1 MLVQFD
7 LVCGSGVSMH
17 LLNRV
22 RVVVQFHFVVWT
34 NTCVQFFNRVLVL
47 VYRLFAWG
55 MDVVM

>member
-7 LVCGSGVSMH
+7 FECGSGVSMH

-34 NTCVQFFNRVLVL
+34 NTCVQFCN
-47 VYRLFAWG
+47 
-55 MDVVM
+55 